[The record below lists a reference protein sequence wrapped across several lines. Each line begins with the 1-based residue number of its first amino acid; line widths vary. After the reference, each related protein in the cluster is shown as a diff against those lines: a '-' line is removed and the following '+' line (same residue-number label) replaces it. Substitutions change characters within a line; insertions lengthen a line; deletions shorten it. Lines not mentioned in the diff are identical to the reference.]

1 MNYQHIY
8 HSGNFADI
16 FKHSIL
22 IICLKEILA
31 QKKPFIVIDSH
42 AGAGKYDLLTQNN
55 LSNFEARDGIIKI
68 ALDIRR
74 SNLKNPIIPTELI
87 AIFNKINLDKIS
99 EQTLIELEKGEFAKI
114 KENDYARLYYPGSPL
129 IISHFTHLPNN
140 AVFIEKDKKQFELLR
155 KNFAGN
161 KKIKTICGCGF
172 SAIKSLEIQSKI
184 ADFKNG
190 LIIIDPPFEKLH
202 HKISPDYQNIVDNLD
217 FFRKKSNNI
226 TYIIWYPIIDRD
238 SKILEKFILNIKKI
252 GFKNIYNYQINI
264 DKKYLK
270 SSNSMQS
277 CGIIVINGS
286 DKAINNCDIFTKNIN
301 NFYNYNISNFK

>member
-31 QKKPFIVIDSH
+31 KKKPFIVIDSH
-42 AGAGKYDLLTQNN
+42 AGIGKYDLLTQNN
-55 LSNFEARDGIIKI
+55 LNNFEARDGIIKI

-74 SNLKNPIIPTELI
+74 NNLKNHIIPTELI

-99 EQTLIELEKGEFAKI
+99 EQTLIELEKGVSTKM
-114 KENDYARLYYPGSPL
+114 KSGDYARLYYPGSPL

-140 AVFIEKDKKQFELLR
+140 AIFIEKDKKQFELLR

-172 SAIKSLEIQSKI
+172 STIKSLDIQSKI
-184 ADFKNG
+184 TDFENG

-202 HKISPDYQNIVDNLD
+202 HKISPDYQNIIDILD
-217 FFRKKSNNI
+217 FLHKKSNNI
-226 TYIIWYPIIDRD
+226 TYIIWHPIIDKD
-238 SKILEKFILNIKKI
+238 YKILDNFILNIKKI
-252 GFKNIYNYQINI
+252 GFKNIHNYQINI
-264 DKKYLK
+264 DKKHLK
-270 SSNSMQS
+270 SPNSMRS

-286 DKAINNCDIFTKNIN
+286 DKTMNNCDIFTRNIN
-301 NFYNYNISNFK
+301 HFYN